1 MRCQIRGRTA
11 VVRRAPRPSQRLVLP
26 VLVTI
31 AAVTVG
37 AAAAAA
43 PPRFVLDLAGNGTL
57 PGEFADAEA
66 GAAGGRETLRW
77 QSPLFGAPFEFRL
90 DAISGVRGQ
99 TAPPNQAATGFR
111 CRLRGGDIID
121 GGLEAVDADHVV
133 IAPFAGRPPVKIDR
147 GLVLSLAPRDVVG
160 GSGYIGPGGLTG
172 WQQEPADSWR
182 DEAARLVCNRG
193 AAGIWRDVGGP
204 PRARYDLVLSWRKQP
219 EFVVS
224 VGAAEGKRDDP
235 FRFELIEVGPGDW
248 TGMIARQ
255 ERARGG
261 LEEVKLPPVAK
272 GRLRLSLFVDQ
283 QTGRLAAAVGG
294 GERVVEM
301 TVKPDEGRAPSGL
314 FRLTLLA
321 GDICLESLRV
331 TEWTEA
337 EPLFDERRGSAV
349 TTRAGRVI
357 AGDVASFDAAANE
370 FVVATAGEPERVA
383 AAELRAIEFAAARE
397 PAGGGPE
404 PVPAIRLVGHG
415 GSVVSGEL
423 VAVTDGL
430 ILVER
435 PGITGTIPMPL
446 TDLLSLVSLR
456 SAAPPPLPGRA
467 GTLLLEGVRL
477 PGCLVDAAAW
487 GGGLGWQPTGSLTAA
502 GFTAAAD
509 RLAEVEYVP
518 GSTAGRDRKAPPR
531 AGGAAEQVEV
541 GGIGGAINQD
551 DEGFFV
557 VTMLSEEGAAARDGR
572 IEPGDRI
579 LAIRPTQDGP
589 FVETKGLEL
598 AGIMNLLRGRVGSK
612 VAVRMQAEDGGKP
625 RTIELVRGLIYVA
638 DRSILDEAL
647 AAHARVAA
655 GQAVVAGE
663 AAGFPAVAVLRSGD
677 SVAARVERID
687 ADGVRLFSP
696 VTASAGREP
705 VTVSQTLMKA
715 VDLEPAAATRKI
727 SPAVFE
733 RLLTLP
739 RGQQDRPPTH
749 LVRLQNGDYLRG
761 RLESL
766 DDREVRLELLGQTKR
781 LPRDS
786 VVRVIWLHPEDLGPR
801 GGADEAPAA
810 GEPEVAE
817 PAEMVVQGVTAAGE
831 RTTIMAER
839 VEGSVIIGRSQA
851 FGESRLD
858 TNRVDRLLLGSGIGD
873 ADGEL
878 PFAQWRLRLAPLPRA
893 LRTAE

>member
-11 VVRRAPRPSQRLVLP
+11 VVGRAPRPSHRLVLP
-26 VLVTI
+26 VLVTV

-37 AAAAAA
+37 AAATAA
-43 PPRFVLDLAGNGTL
+43 PPRFVLDLPGNGSL
-57 PGEFADAEA
+57 PGEFVAAEA
-66 GAAGGRETLRW
+66 AAAGGRETLRW
-77 QSPLFGAPFEFRL
+77 QSPLFGVPFEFRL

-99 TAPPNQAATGFR
+99 TTPPNQPATGYR

-121 GGLEAVDADHVV
+121 GGLEGIDADHVV
-133 IAPFAGRPPVKIDR
+133 MVPLAGQPAVKIER

-160 GSGYIGPGGLTG
+160 GSGYVGPGGLTG
-172 WQQEPADSWR
+172 WRQEPADSWR
-182 DEAARLVCNRG
+182 DEAARLVCDRG
-193 AAGIWRDVGGP
+193 AAGIWRDVGAP

-224 VGAAEGKRDDP
+224 VGAAAGKLDDP

-261 LEEVKLPPVAK
+261 LEEVKLPAVAK

-294 GERVVEM
+294 GERIVEM
-301 TVKPDEGRAPSGL
+301 TVKPDDGRAPSGL

-331 TEWTEA
+331 TEWKEA
-337 EPLFDERRGSAV
+337 EPLFDERSGSAV

-357 AGDVASFDAAANE
+357 GGDVASFDAAAEE
-370 FVVATAGEPERVA
+370 FVVAAADGPVRVP
-383 AAELRAIEFAAARE
+383 AAELRSIDFSAARE

-404 PVPAIRLVGHG
+404 PVPAVRLVGHG
-415 GSVVSGEL
+415 GGVISGDL

-435 PGITGTIPMPL
+435 PGVTGPIPLPL
-446 TDLLSLVSLR
+446 SDLLSLVSLR

-477 PGCLVDAAAW
+477 PGCLVDAAEW
-487 GGGLGWQPTGSLTAA
+487 GGGLGWLPAGSLTAA
-502 GFTAAAD
+502 GFAAARD
-509 RLAEVEYVP
+509 RLAAEVEYVP
-518 GSTAGRDRKAPPR
+518 GSAAGRDRKAPPQV
-531 AGGAAEQVEV
+531 AEGEEQVEV

-579 LAIRPTQDGP
+579 LAVRPTADGP
-589 FVETKGLEL
+589 FVESKGLEL
-598 AGIMNLLRGRVGSK
+598 GGIMNLLRGRVGTK
-612 VAVRMQAEDGGKP
+612 VAVRMEPADGGKP
-625 RTIELVRGLIYVA
+625 RTIELARGLIYVA

-647 AAHARVAA
+647 AAHARVTA
-655 GQAVVAGE
+655 GQAVVARE
-663 AAGFPAVAVLRSGD
+663 AAGFPAVAVLKSGD

-687 ADGVRLFSP
+687 TAGVRLFSP
-696 VTASAGREP
+696 VTATAGREP
-705 VTVSQTLMKA
+705 VTVPQSLLKA
-715 VDLEPAAATRKI
+715 VDLEPAAASRKI
-727 SPAVFE
+727 TPAVFE

-739 RGQQDRPPTH
+739 RSQQARPPTH
-749 LVRLQNGDYLRG
+749 LIRLENGDYLRG

-766 DDREVRLELLGQTKR
+766 DDEEVRFEVLGQTKR
-781 LPRDS
+781 LPRES
-786 VVRVIWLHPEDLGPR
+786 VVRVIWLHPEDLVPP
-801 GGADEAPAA
+801 DEA
-810 GEPEVAE
+810 AE
-817 PAEMVVQGVTAAGE
+817 PVAAEPVAAEPVELVVQGVTAAGE
-831 RTTIMAER
+831 RTTLAAER
-839 VEGSVIIGRSQA
+839 VAGTAIIGRSQA
-851 FGESRLD
+851 FGDARLD
-858 TNRVDRLLLGSGIGD
+858 TARIDRLLLGGAVGSD
-873 ADGEL
+873 DGKL
-878 PFAQWRLRLAPLPRA
+878 PFAQWQLKLAPLPRA
-893 LRTAE
+893 LRGGE